1 MDFVDEIT
9 LTGVRAFGRHGVY
22 DDEKRD
28 GQYFFVDATLFVNT
42 RRAAETDDVEDTVHY
57 GEVAEQIVAIVEG
70 GSVNLLEALAARIA
84 DSLLTRD
91 LVRMVSVTIHKPDA
105 PITVPFA
112 DVSVTVRR
120 AKVEEPPAAVIV
132 P

>member
-28 GQYFFVDATLFVNT
+28 GQYFYVDATLYVNT